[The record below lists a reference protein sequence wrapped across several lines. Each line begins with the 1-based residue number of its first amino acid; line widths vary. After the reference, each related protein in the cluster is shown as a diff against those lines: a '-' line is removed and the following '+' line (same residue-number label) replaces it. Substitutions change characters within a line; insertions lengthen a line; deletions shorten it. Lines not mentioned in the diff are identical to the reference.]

1 MIKQTTS
8 KLIKYWS
15 ESTDFDANT
24 RAEIQNLIKKKNKEE
39 LESRF
44 SKELDFGTGGIRA
57 VIAAG
62 LNRINIYTVRKIS
75 IGFAKYILSLPSK
88 NNSPK
93 NKSIAIAY
101 DNRKFSI
108 EFAKEVART
117 FASLGISVWIFK
129 ELTPTPILSFAVR
142 FLKSTAGVV
151 ITASHNPPQ
160 YNGYKIYNESGAQVN
175 PPEDLKLK
183 KFIDDEKNYAS
194 YKLETFEELLEKK
207 KIQWVAKKV
216 SDAYFQL
223 LENICIGDKTKNAY
237 LNLIY
242 SPLCG
247 TGTLPVKHVMHKRN
261 FQKFHLC
268 ESQSTPDTNFG
279 GLKKPNPEER
289 QAFSLA
295 IQEARPE
302 DELILATDPDADR
315 IGILCKKKDQWC
327 TINGNQIGQL
337 LLYYY
342 LKNLKKKNKLP
353 KKGVVIST
361 IVTSPLQKKIAESFG
376 MKVYETLTGF
386 KNIASV
392 MRQIELS
399 DLGEV
404 FVFGCEESHGY
415 LLNSEIR
422 DKDGVMASVFFA
434 EMTAEL
440 KAEKKTPFDLLEE
453 IYQKYGYWKDN
464 LKDYALEGIEG
475 QKKIARIMASFQ
487 KNSSANFNFSKTIN
501 YEKSTIISKDT
512 QGKIHQEKKE
522 ELPKSQVF
530 SYFLENGSRI
540 TARPSGTEPKIKFY
554 LNLTGTNKKSLNEL
568 ETTILKK

>member
-1 MIKQTTS
+1 M
-8 KLIKYWS
+8 
-15 ESTDFDANT
+15 
-24 RAEIQNLIKKKNKEE
+24 
-39 LESRF
+39 
-44 SKELDFGTGGIRA
+44 
-57 VIAAG
+57 
-62 LNRINIYTVRKIS
+62 
-75 IGFAKYILSLPSK
+75 
-88 NNSPK
+88 
-93 NKSIAIAY
+93 
-101 DNRKFSI
+101 
-108 EFAKEVART
+108 
-117 FASLGISVWIFK
+117 GISVWIFK

-183 KFIDDEKNYAS
+183 KFIDAEKNYAS

-295 IQEARPE
+295 IQEASPE

-315 IGILCKKKDQWC
+315 MGILCKKNDQWL

-440 KAEKKTPFDLLEE
+440 KAENKTPFDLLEE

-568 ETTILKK
+568 ETTILQKIDLLVQNTN

>member
-1 MIKQTTS
+1 MPTYFLSLGSLTLIYCFTLFKKGLYVIRWTPSQMTENTTTKCIKH
-8 KLIKYWS
+8 WA
-15 ESTDFDANT
+15 ESSNFDSAT
-24 RAEIQNLIKKKNKEE
+24 RAEIQNLIKKENKEE

-88 NNSPK
+88 SNSPK

-101 DNRKFSI
+101 DNRKFSTK
-108 EFAKEVART
+108 FAKEVART

-175 PPEDLKLK
+175 SPEDLKLK
-183 KFIDDEKNYAS
+183 KFIDGEKNYAS
-194 YKLETFEELLEKK
+194 YKLETFEELLEKN
-207 KIQWVAKKV
+207 KIKWMPQKV
-216 SDAYFQL
+216 NDAYFQL

-247 TGTLPVKHVMHKRN
+247 TGKLPVRQIMHKRN

-268 ESQSTPDTNFG
+268 KSQSTPDTNFG

-342 LKNLKKKNKLP
+342 LKNLKKK
-353 KKGVVIST
+353 T
-361 IVTSPLQKKIAESFG
+361 
-376 MKVYETLTGF
+376 
-386 KNIASV
+386 
-392 MRQIELS
+392 
-399 DLGEV
+399 
-404 FVFGCEESHGY
+404 
-415 LLNSEIR
+415 
-422 DKDGVMASVFFA
+422 
-434 EMTAEL
+434 
-440 KAEKKTPFDLLEE
+440 
-453 IYQKYGYWKDN
+453 
-464 LKDYALEGIEG
+464 
-475 QKKIARIMASFQ
+475 
-487 KNSSANFNFSKTIN
+487 NFL
-501 YEKSTIISKDT
+501 
-512 QGKIHQEKKE
+512 KKE
-522 ELPKSQVF
+522 
-530 SYFLENGSRI
+530 
-540 TARPSGTEPKIKFY
+540 
-554 LNLTGTNKKSLNEL
+554 
-568 ETTILKK
+568 